1 MTFSLESFG
10 LGSHLLS
17 FTDLLCDRDY
27 VDVDIW
33 KVGSVILSKSP
44 STDSEVKES
53 LQCLQW
59 FRGNTGVPEMPRKVL
74 QDTTQLLRHK
84 KL

>member
-53 LQCLQW
+53 LQCLVQGKH
-59 FRGNTGVPEMPRKVL
+59 RGSRNAQESAPRYHAAPE
-74 QDTTQLLRHK
+74 T
-84 KL
+84 